1 LTKPNKTDLLT
12 QELAQTFTQFRRQGP
27 PKSPLHGIKP
37 GEFFLLTTL
46 INSIPPGA
54 DGLKASDLSNRMQV
68 TPAAV
73 THLINDL
80 EKSDYV
86 ERVSD
91 PSDRRIVLIRPT
103 KAGLKMMEVANA
115 QFLDNLKGLVE
126 FLGEDD
132 SREFIRLIA
141 LAMTYFKNKMDAL
154 KEHEE

>member
-1 LTKPNKTDLLT
+1 MTKPDKTDLLT
-12 QELAQTFTQFRRQGP
+12 QELAQTFAQFRRLGP
-27 PKSPLHGIKP
+27 PKGAPYGLKP

-46 INSIPPGA
+46 VNSMPPGA

-80 EKSDYV
+80 EKAGCV
-86 ERVSD
+86 ERVKD
-91 PSDRRIVLIRPT
+91 PSDRRIVLLRPT
-103 KAGLKMMEVANA
+103 EAGLKMMEVANIR
-115 QFLDNLKGLVE
+115 FLETLKGLVE

-141 LAMTYFKNKMDAL
+141 LAMTYFKSTMNS
-154 KEHEE
+154 

>member
-1 LTKPNKTDLLT
+1 MTKPNKIDLLT
-12 QELAQTFTQFRRQGP
+12 QELAKTFTQFRRLGP
-27 PKSPLHGIKP
+27 PKGASHGIKP

-54 DGLKASDLSNRMQV
+54 DCLKASDLSNRMQV

-80 EKSDYV
+80 EKAGYV

-91 PSDRRIVLIRPT
+91 PGDRRIVLIRPT
-103 KAGLKMMEVANA
+103 EAGLKMMEIANV
-115 QFLDNLKGLVE
+115 QFLETLKGLVE

-141 LAMTYFKNKMDAL
+141 LAMTYFKSKLNF
-154 KEHEE
+154 